1 MANKPNP
8 KELERKEQIENT
20 VSRTEQFFN
29 ENKNLIYGILLG
41 ILVVG
46 LAVLGY
52 HKYIYRPKCQ
62 EAQYQAVAAEN
73 AFQQG
78 EFEIAL
84 NGDGN
89 SLGFAQVIEDYGAKA
104 GKAVYLYAGVCELQL
119 GNNDSAIA
127 YLRKYNGKEPILA
140 ARAKACLG
148 DAYVNLEDYK
158 AAVSSYK
165 HAIKLADNDFAAGY
179 LRKLGGVYE
188 HLGDKAAALECYKT
202 IKDKY
207 PASVEAYDID
217 SFIVAVE
224 D

>member
-1 MANKPNP
+1 MANKPNT

-20 VSRTEQFFN
+20 VSKTEQFFN
-29 ENKNLIYGILLG
+29 ENKNLITGILLG
-41 ILVVG
+41 ILVAG
-46 LAVLGY
+46 LAILGY

-62 EAQYQAVAAEN
+62 EAQFQAVAAEN
-73 AFQQG
+73 AFQHG
-78 EFEIAL
+78 EFELAL

-89 SLGFAQVIEDYGAKA
+89 SLGFAQVIEDYGRKA
-104 GKAVYLYAGVCELQL
+104 GKAVYLYAGICELQL

-148 DAYVNLEDYK
+148 DAYVNVEDYS
-158 AAVSSYK
+158 AAVSCYK
-165 HAIKLADNDFAAGY
+165 QAVKIADNDFAAGY

-188 HLGDKAAALECYKT
+188 HLGDKAAALGCYKT
-202 IKDKY
+202 LKEKY

-217 SFIVAVE
+217 QFIAAVE
-224 D
+224 E